1 MNDTVFFGTLL
12 AMMALMFGYPI
23 VAVFIFFIGVL
34 L

>member
-23 VAVFIFFIGVL
+23 VAVIIFFIGVL